1 MNASSSIAVAS
12 IGRYLLKEKLP
23 PGEFG
28 ISYRAWDSVLK
39 RYVMMKLMP
48 SPVGV
53 SENEWKEL
61 KWRFL
66 QEARAAGRLKHP
78 GVISVYEAGEHENF
92 VFSVMEYRQ
101 EATLADHTE
110 PGNLLPVD
118 EILSIG
124 ERIARSLDY
133 AHRHLVVHR
142 NVRPANVIYDSE
154 TGAVILSNFGLARLL
169 DKTRTRTGTV
179 LGTPSSYMSPEQI
192 SGKKVDHRTDLYSL
206 GVMLYQLL
214 TGTLPFEGKIYY
226 DLMGQIVFDNAP
238 RVRLKRPELDTTI
251 EELLA
256 TTMEKQ
262 ADKRYQTGSA
272 MAKAIKECVKGN

>member
-1 MNASSSIAVAS
+1 LTTSSSIAVAS

-23 PGEFG
+23 RGEFG

-48 SPVGV
+48 SPLGV

-66 QEARAAGRLKHP
+66 QEARAAGRLRHP
-78 GVISVYEAGEHENF
+78 GIISVYEAGEYENF
-92 VFSVMEYRQ
+92 VFSVIEYRQ

-118 EILSIG
+118 KTLSIG
-124 ERIARSLDY
+124 ERIAKSLDY

-142 NVRPANVIYDSE
+142 DVRPANINFE
-154 TGAVILSNFGLARLL
+154 PATGVVTLGNFGLARLL
-169 DKTRTRTGTV
+169 DSTRTRTGAV
-179 LGTPSSYMSPEQI
+179 LGTPSGYMSPEQI

-206 GVMLYQLL
+206 GVMLFQLL
-214 TGTLPFEGKIYY
+214 TGTLPFEGRTYSE
-226 DLMGQIVFDNAP
+226 LMGHIVFDPAP
-238 RVRLKRPELDTTI
+238 GVRQRRAELAPAVED
-251 EELLA
+251 LLA
-256 TTMEKQ
+256 IALDKR
-262 ADKRYQTGSA
+262 ADKRFQTGST
-272 MAKAIKECVKGN
+272 MARAIKACAKQN